1 MKQRT
6 GFTLIELLVVIAIIG
21 ILLAI
26 LVPGLQKAKE
36 ATKTVICKS
45 HLKGIGTAMLVYLE
59 QNEGRAYDSSGSNKL
74 LWYNPDGSYIDPD
87 IDDAYWGVAY
97 KDYAEDPKVFG
108 CPSYQKVATILYTD
122 YDPDVARYAGFA
134 LNSFFF
140 RDVRA
145 SSNDPFR
152 KNRKLSDVQIPYQFI
167 ITHDHVEPRIEGD
180 SAGGEQDDMFYIPQ
194 GQGVN
199 LRHYRPT
206 TSGGKGGREE
216 HYWAIFRHNKKDRA
230 LDNPTRAL
238 QRITQIKTSPNGRAN
253 TLFLDGHVDH
263 IFETTGENIRKTWY
277 SGYTN

>member
-6 GFTLIELLVVIAIIG
+6 AFTLIELLVVIAIIG

-36 ATKTVICKS
+36 AVKTTVCKS

-59 QNEGRAYDSSGSNKL
+59 QNDGRAYDSSGPNHY
-74 LWYNPDGSYIDPD
+74 LWYNTDGTYIDPD
-87 IDDAYWGVAY
+87 VDDAYWGVAY
-97 KDYAEDPKVFG
+97 KDYAEDPTVFG
-108 CPSYQKVATILYTD
+108 CPSYQKVGQLLYSD
-122 YDPDVARYAGFA
+122 YDPELARYAGFA

-140 RDVRA
+140 HDPRD
-145 SSNDPFR
+145 SGLFEY
-152 KNRKLSDVQIPYQFI
+152 NRKLSDIRMPYQFI
-167 ITHDHVEPRIEGD
+167 ITHDHVEPKIEGD

-194 GQGVN
+194 GQSIN

-206 TSGGKGGREE
+206 TVGGRSGREA
-216 HYWAIFRHNKKDRA
+216 HYWGIFRHSKKNKS
-230 LDNPTRAL
+230 LDDPTLAD
-238 QRITQIKTSPNGRAN
+238 QRVPQISGNPNGRVN

-263 IFETTGENIRKTWY
+263 IFETTGENIRKSWY